1 MASITN
7 YLNDGFNING
17 YDLDGYDKDGCDR
30 NGFTK
35 DGFFTR
41 KAKIKLTNYN
51 NLVNAA
57 NKLSNGEMTL
67 GNYLCSHKTSLDDL
81 IELVKP
87 IAKVNNIDIKKLNIL
102 KHEAEKYNKEFDEK
116 EFLNTTS
123 YLVNDGF
130 SNEKI
135 YPTHD
140 DVVKAREYLILISEK
155 VCDYTMKKTIR
166 LYKQG
171 KLDID
176 AYFDKINN
184 YSKNK
189 KL

>member
-1 MASITN
+1 M
-7 YLNDGFNING
+7 
-17 YDLDGYDKDGCDR
+17 
-30 NGFTK
+30 
-35 DGFFTR
+35 
-41 KAKIKLTNYN
+41 
-51 NLVNAA
+51 
-57 NKLSNGEMTL
+57 
-67 GNYLCSHKTSLDDL
+67 
-81 IELVKP
+81 
-87 IAKVNNIDIKKLNIL
+87 
-102 KHEAEKYNKEFDEK
+102 EAEKYNKEFDEK